1 MSRVGRQPVKITSGV
16 PVLALGDGLLVRST
30 RRQLQQRLHPAVRLN
45 VAEGAVSVSVVT
57 PEAPSE
63 RALWGLFRSLIQNM
77 VDGVTTGFTKSL
89 EFVGLGYKVSV
100 SGSTVTMSLGFS
112 HPVTMSLPPGIT
124 ATVEKNTLTIEGSD
138 KQLVGEVAAGIRRLR
153 KPEPYK
159 GKGVKYHDEV
169 IRRKAGKA
177 VKAVGK

>member
-1 MSRVGRQPVKITSGV
+1 MSRVGRQPVKIPSGV
-16 PVLALGDGLLVRST
+16 TVVEQGGVLIVRGP
-30 RRQLQQRLHPAVRLN
+30 RGELQQRLHPAVRLN

-63 RALWGLFRSLIQNM
+63 RALWGLFRNLIQNM

-89 EFVGLGYKVSV
+89 EFVGVGYKVSV